1 MVPAIIKKAKALLQ
15 RLIAIMIFLLIW
27 EIAVRTGLTY
37 PASIPPV
44 SRVFI
49 DLAGIALSGILWKH
63 TAISLQRVFSG
74 YAIAV
79 AIAIPLG
86 FLIGWF
92 KTWDRYLD
100 PLLQTL
106 RQVPLLALFPVFILL
121 FGIGELSKTLLIMLA
136 AMWWILLSTI
146 SAVQDVDPF
155 LVKTARSMGVSHLDM
170 FRKVVLPSAFPLI
183 FTGLRYA
190 STEVILVLIAV
201 EMLGANAGLGILL
214 HRQMWPVIL
223 FMTIL
228 GVIANYFLMTLERK
242 LCNKIYASVLIITI
256 VLAGGIAFFSRGQD
270 NAREIPTAATGLS
283 EQQANLSEHKESAEA
298 GVRITA
304 VYDAD
309 ASEIKLHLHTM
320 SGSLD
325 YDIKAISYIRDSNG
339 NVIKPEAW
347 EGGYGGQHLEGSLKF
362 PEFDDSGGFELV
374 IRNIADV
381 KERVFKW

>member
-15 RLIAIMIFLLIW
+15 RFIAIIIFLLIW
-27 EIAVRTGLTY
+27 EVAVRTGLTY

-44 SRVFI
+44 SRVLF
-49 DLAGIALSGILWKH
+49 DLSGIALSGILWKH

-79 AIAIPLG
+79 VIAVPLG

-92 KTWDRYLD
+92 KTWERYLD

-106 RQVPLLALFPVFILL
+106 RQIPLLALFPVFILL
-121 FGIGELSKTLLIMLA
+121 FGIGELPKTLLIMLA

-146 SAVQDVDPF
+146 NAVQNVDPF
-155 LVKTARSMGVSHLDM
+155 LVKTARSMGMSHLDM
-170 FRKVVLPSAFPLI
+170 FRKVVLPSAVPLV

-242 LCNKIYASVLIITI
+242 LCTW
-256 VLAGGIAFFSRGQD
+256 
-270 NAREIPTAATGLS
+270 
-283 EQQANLSEHKESAEA
+283 KEDL
-298 GVRITA
+298 R
-304 VYDAD
+304 
-309 ASEIKLHLHTM
+309 
-320 SGSLD
+320 
-325 YDIKAISYIRDSNG
+325 
-339 NVIKPEAW
+339 VI
-347 EGGYGGQHLEGSLKF
+347 
-362 PEFDDSGGFELV
+362 
-374 IRNIADV
+374 
-381 KERVFKW
+381 